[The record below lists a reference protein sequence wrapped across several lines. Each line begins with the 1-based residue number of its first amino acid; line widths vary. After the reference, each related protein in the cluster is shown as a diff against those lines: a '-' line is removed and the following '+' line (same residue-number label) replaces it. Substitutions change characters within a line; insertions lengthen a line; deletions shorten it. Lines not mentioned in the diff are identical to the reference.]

1 MDKFVI
7 RGNKRLRG
15 DVRISGSKNAALPIM
30 AATLLT
36 DDTCVIHN
44 VPYLEDIHTMVKILK
59 YLGKEIAFEDHTMT
73 VRQRFSK
80 SYCAPYRLVRTMR
93 ASFCVLGPLLAKRKK
108 AKVSLPGG
116 CVIGVRPVDL
126 HIKGIEALGAQVT
139 IHEGYC
145 CASLPSPLTGKRIFL
160 GGSFGP
166 SVLATA
172 NVMMAAALAKG
183 ETVVECAACEP
194 EVVDL
199 ANFLIK
205 MGADIQGAG
214 SPFITIRGKKELGGC
229 VHAVISD
236 RIETGTFIALS
247 SATGSKLTLHN
258 VQPDYLGSVFETAGA
273 MKVSCQMSNHATLL
287 VKPPGTINPTHITTY
302 PYPGFPTDLQAQFMS
317 ALALADGVSTVTERV
332 FTERFMHVPELNRMG
347 ARIYRNGSYAVVQ
360 GVRNLEGAEV
370 MASDLRASAALVI
383 AACAARGETQVLRIY
398 HLDRGY
404 EQLDKKLQALGAE
417 VERAK
422 E

>member
-1 MDKFVI
+1 MDKFI
-7 RGNKRLRG
+7 IHGNKRLKG
-15 DVRISGSKNAALPIM
+15 EVEISGSKNAALPIM

-36 DDTCVIHN
+36 DEDCVIHN
-44 VPYLEDIHTMVKILK
+44 VPCLEDISTMVRILK
-59 YLGKEIAFEDHTMT
+59 YLGKEITFENHTMT
-73 VRQRFSK
+73 VTQRFSK

-126 HIKGIEALGAQVT
+126 HIKGIKELGAQIA

-145 CASLPSPLTGKRIFL
+145 CASLSRPLSGKHIFL

-172 NVMMAAALAKG
+172 NVMMAASLAQG
-183 ETVVECAACEP
+183 ETVIECAACEP

-199 ANFLIK
+199 ARFLIK
-205 MGADIQGAG
+205 LGAEVQGAG
-214 SPFITIRGKKELGGC
+214 SPFITIRGKKRLGGC
-229 VHAVISD
+229 IHTVISD
-236 RIETGTFIALS
+236 RIEAGTFIALS
-247 SATGSKLTLHN
+247 GATGAKLTLHN
-258 VQPDYLGSVFETAGA
+258 VQPEYLGSIFETAEA
-273 MKVSCQMSNHATLL
+273 MGISCQMRNYATLT
-287 VKPPGTINPTHITTY
+287 VKPSGRIKSTHITTY

-332 FTERFMHVPELNRMG
+332 FTERFMHVSELNRMG
-347 ARIYRNGSYAVVQ
+347 ARIYRNGAYAVVQ

-383 AACAARGETQVLRIY
+383 AGLAARGETQVLRIY